1 MTNKKIILGIVL
13 TSLATLLFLSLN
25 SGKKKE
31 TVPKAKPTKEGGK
44 AKETRRKLVP
54 DNPEDYGMIV
64 FELGDEPQ
72 TQKDWDKLLENK
84 IKKLKTE
91 TSLATWAK
99 VEEEIKEEPA
109 KTRDKIKDIDK
120 RLEEFQ
126 TSLKKEPNNQEI
138 RKRIENLK
146 MLRAIA
152 KSLTP

>member
-1 MTNKKIILGIVL
+1 MTKKTILGIL
-13 TSLATLLFLSLN
+13 LAGLATALFLSLN
-25 SGKKKE
+25 PGKKE
-31 TVPKAKPTKEGGK
+31 EIIPRIKPTKEGGE

-64 FELGDEPQ
+64 FEPDDEPE

-84 IKKLKTE
+84 VKKLKTE

-99 VEEEIKEEPA
+99 VEEEIKEEPG
-109 KTRDKIKDIDK
+109 KTQEKIEDIDK

-126 TSLKKEPNNQEI
+126 AALKKEPNNQEI

-152 KSLTP
+152 KSLAP